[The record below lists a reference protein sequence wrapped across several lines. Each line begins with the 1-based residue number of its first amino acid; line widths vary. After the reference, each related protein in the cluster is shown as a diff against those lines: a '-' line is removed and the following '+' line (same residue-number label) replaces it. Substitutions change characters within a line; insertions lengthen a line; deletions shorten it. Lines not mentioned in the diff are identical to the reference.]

1 MNKEIK
7 DIAMWEENDS
17 ELAKYKIQALNGL
30 VNSYKR
36 QNEFLEAS
44 IKHIEQVNTDLY
56 KRIDKAIEYCEEIT
70 SREIDISDTDYDLG
84 QDFTARDI
92 LKILRGED
100 NE

>member
-1 MNKEIK
+1 MTKTIEIP
-7 DIAMWEENDS
+7 DIAQWEENDS

-56 KRIDKAIEYCEEIT
+56 KRLDKAIEYIINETTYSADDEM
-70 SREIDISDTDYDLG
+70 DKLLD
-84 QDFTARDI
+84 
-92 LKILRGED
+92 ILRGKD